1 RPSTDI
7 EAFSRLLQSSTRVL
21 ALCGAGLSAASGL
34 DTFRGA
40 GGMWKRYRA
49 TDLATPEAFDE
60 DPGRVWL
67 FYSYRRHRAL
77 QAKPNAAH
85 HALAEL
91 ARKMEGFVCLTQ
103 NVDGLHQRTN
113 HPSSQLKLLHGSLF
127 DVKCWNESCNYYES
141 NNFTDPIVPSLAV
154 TENTAT
160 DLETPEVR
168 IPEPE
173 LPPCPQ
179 CKSLLRPAVVWFG
192 EALPT
197 KTLGEIDD
205 FMRQGPIDLIM
216 VIGTAATVYPAAGY
230 VAQAKAKG
238 ARVAVVNLDAGDL
251 GAAGGRKGS
260 GLGEEDFLFVGDAAE
275 IVPQMVKGV
284 VGEVKIAEA

>member
-1 RPSTDI
+1 
-7 EAFSRLLQSSTRVL
+7 
-21 ALCGAGLSAASGL
+21 
-34 DTFRGA
+34 
-40 GGMWKRYRA
+40 M
-49 TDLATPEAFDE
+49 
-60 DPGRVWL
+60 
-67 FYSYRRHRAL
+67 
-77 QAKPNAAH
+77 
-85 HALAEL
+85 
-91 ARKMEGFVCLTQ
+91 
-103 NVDGLHQRTN
+103 
-113 HPSSQLKLLHGSLF
+113 
-127 DVKCWNESCNYYES
+127 
-141 NNFTDPIVPSLAV
+141 
-154 TENTAT
+154 
-160 DLETPEVR
+160 R